1 MRGQRERSGS
11 LFSYV
16 SIEER
21 IPASHPLRQIR
32 KLADQALDRLN
43 PTFCELYAVEGRPS
57 VPPEQLLLASLL
69 QAFYG
74 IRSERLLLE
83 QLNYN
88 LLFRWFVGL
97 SPDDPIW
104 HPTTFTKNR
113 ERLLN
118 EQIMERFLEK
128 LMAAPEVK
136 PLLSD
141 EHFSVDGTLLQ
152 AWASHASLE
161 RIDGQDDPLPPPSG
175 PGEGFGQPKNGKQR
189 AKGDFRG
196 IKLSNS
202 THRSTTDPDA
212 LLARKS
218 NAHPAQPSYRG
229 HVLMDNRHAR
239 ILDFKVTQAVD
250 TGGRDA
256 AKDMAAV
263 IPGASQKTIGAD
275 KNCDTNRSYGMR
287 ESKPQ
292 GETPNYDSSLRTGAM
307 GLLRSIRQCRAIEN
321 SWHWVRDV
329 VVRKMPTATGRT
341 TVPYGAMESGR
352 SPRASPPWLTTS
364 RGCSGC
370 WDGGS
375 SRRQQAPRNDS
386 SETLDAMGL
395 SGSQVSG
402 RYRCSEQG
410 LLTLALNLRQM
421 HGSQ

>member
-1 MRGQRERSGS
+1 MRGHRERSGS

-21 IPASHPLRQIR
+21 IPASHPLRRIR

-43 PTFCELYAVEGRPS
+43 PTFCALYAAEGRPS

-118 EQIMERFLEK
+118 EQVMGTFLEK

-161 RIDGQDDPLPPPSG
+161 RIDGEDDPPAPPSG
-175 PGEGFGQPKNGKQR
+175 PGEGFGSPTGGKKR

-196 IKLSNS
+196 IKLSNQ
-202 THRSTTDPDA
+202 THRSSTDPDA
-212 LLARKS
+212 LLCRKS
-218 NAHPAQPSYRG
+218 NAHPALPSYRG
-229 HVLMDNRHAR
+229 HVLMDNRHALIADCR
-239 ILDFKVTQAVD
+239 VTQAVG
-250 TGGRDA
+250 TGERDA
-256 AKDMAAV
+256 AKTMAAA
-263 IPGASQKTIGAD
+263 IPGAHQKTLGAD
-275 KNCDTNRSYGMR
+275 KNYDTRGFVAQMR
-287 ESKPQ
+287 Q
-292 GETPNYDSSLRTGAM
+292 LGVTPHVAQNTARPGGSAIDS
-307 GLLRSIRQCRAIEN
+307 
-321 SWHWVRDV
+321 
-329 VVRKMPTATGRT
+329 RT
-341 TVPYGAMESGR
+341 TRHEGYAKSINARRGIEEVFGWIKQWSG
-352 SPRASPPWLTTS
+352 
-364 RGCSGC
+364 
-370 WDGGS
+370 
-375 SRRQQAPRNDS
+375 
-386 SETLDAMGL
+386 
-395 SGSQVSG
+395 
-402 RYRCSEQG
+402 
-410 LLTLALNLRQM
+410 LRQFKVRGTENVSAVFGLHVIASNLIRLGNLLKPVM
-421 HGSQ
+421 AAA

>member
-21 IPASHPLRQIR
+21 IPASHPLRRIR

-43 PTFCELYAVEGRPS
+43 PTFCALYAAEGRPS

-83 QLNYN
+83 QLNDN

-118 EQIMERFLEK
+118 EQVMGTFLEK
-128 LMAAPEVK
+128 LMGAPEK

-161 RIDGQDDPLPPPSG
+161 RIDGQDDPPPPPSG
-175 PGEGFGQPKNGKQR
+175 SGGGFGAPKSGQKR

-196 IKLSNS
+196 IKLSNK
-202 THRSTTDPDA
+202 THRSSTDPDA
-212 LLARKS
+212 LLCRKS
-218 NAHPAQPSYRG
+218 NAHPALPSYRG
-229 HVLMDNRHAR
+229 HVLMDNRHDLIVDCR
-239 ILDFKVTQAVD
+239 VTQAVG
-250 TGGRDA
+250 TGEGDA
-256 AKDMAAV
+256 AKDMAAA
-263 IPGASQKTIGAD
+263 IPGAHQKTLGAD
-275 KNCDTNRSYGMR
+275 KNYDTRGFVAQMR
-287 ESKPQ
+287 Q
-292 GETPNYDSSLRTGAM
+292 LGVTPHVAQNTTRPGGS
-307 GLLRSIRQCRAIEN
+307 AI
-321 SWHWVRDV
+321 D
-329 VVRKMPTATGRT
+329 GRT
-341 TVPYGAMESGR
+341 TRHEGYAKSINAR
-352 SPRASPPWLTTS
+352 
-364 RGCSGC
+364 RGIEKVFG
-370 WDGGS
+370 WIKQWGG
-375 SRRQQAPRNDS
+375 
-386 SETLDAMGL
+386 
-395 SGSQVSG
+395 
-402 RYRCSEQG
+402 
-410 LLTLALNLRQM
+410 LRQFKLRGTEKVSAVFGL
-421 HGSQ
+421 HVIAYNLIRLGNLLNGELEAA